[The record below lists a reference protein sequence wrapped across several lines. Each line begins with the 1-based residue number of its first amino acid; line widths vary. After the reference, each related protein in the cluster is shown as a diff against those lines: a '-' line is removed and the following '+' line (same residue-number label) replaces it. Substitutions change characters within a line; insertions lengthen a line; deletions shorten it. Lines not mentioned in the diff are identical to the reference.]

1 MNMKEVRFLKSVSS
15 VRGAYRK
22 GDVSSIPDKEADHWI
37 AAGYCEEVE
46 AEEVEAEEVQK
57 PTKQPKSK
65 K

>member
-1 MNMKEVRFLKSVSS
+1 MKDVKFLKSVSS

-22 GDVSSIPDKEADHWI
+22 GDVISIPVKEADHWI

-46 AEEVEAEEVQK
+46 AEEVQK
-57 PTKQPKSK
+57 PKKQSKSK